1 MRNEQEKIRLN
12 IEKNKRIF
20 KKNASKD
27 SWEARKSTIRLYDAR
42 KVAID
47 FFGEYTQL
55 ILILIIRAS
64 QARR

>member
-12 IEKNKRIF
+12 KNKRIF

-27 SWEARKSTIRLYDAR
+27 SWEARKSIIRLYDAR